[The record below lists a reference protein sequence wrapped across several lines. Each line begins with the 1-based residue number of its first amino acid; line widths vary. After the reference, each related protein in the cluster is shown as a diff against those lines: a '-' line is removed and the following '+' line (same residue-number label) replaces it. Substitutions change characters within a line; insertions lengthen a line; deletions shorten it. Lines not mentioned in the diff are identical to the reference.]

1 MPYLCNRKRNKNK
14 LNPKTRKGTEIMK
27 TTVKVNDS
35 RINRNNDVK
44 GYMELCTE
52 LVQAQGY
59 EKTFTYENNGSRMT
73 YNEFKTTAYKQ
84 NSKDVQVDITL
95 NFITGEAT
103 ITVDA
108 PEKSKLEEEMEQ
120 WEARAND
127 EFGKTLKEINE
138 KAFNEWFNEDDENG
152 ISQTPISYHITAYA
166 LDGNRK
172 HTANVIRNI
181 IEDYDMMEDV
191 KELVKKMMKLAA

>member
-1 MPYLCNRKRNKNK
+1 MRKYLCISESCCIFATEKETNNK

-27 TTVKVNDS
+27 TTA
-35 RINRNNDVK
+35 NN
-44 GYMELCTE
+44 TE
-52 LVQAQGY
+52 T
-59 EKTFTYENNGSRMT
+59 KKMT
-73 YNEFKTTAYKQ
+73 L
-84 NSKDVQVDITL
+84 D
-95 NFITGEAT
+95 
-103 ITVDA
+103 
-108 PEKSKLEEEMEQ
+108 EEMAM

-127 EFGKTLKEINE
+127 DFGKTLKEINE

-152 ISQTPISYHITAYA
+152 ISQTPISHHITAYA

>member
-1 MPYLCNRKRNKNK
+1 MRKYLCISESCRIFASEKETNNK
-14 LNPKTRKGTEIMK
+14 LNPKTRKGTKIMK
-27 TTVKVNDS
+27 TTA
-35 RINRNNDVK
+35 NNNETK
-44 GYMELCTE
+44 
-52 LVQAQGY
+52 
-59 EKTFTYENNGSRMT
+59 KMT
-73 YNEFKTTAYKQ
+73 L
-84 NSKDVQVDITL
+84 D
-95 NFITGEAT
+95 
-103 ITVDA
+103 
-108 PEKSKLEEEMEQ
+108 EEMAM

-127 EFGKTLKEINE
+127 DFGKTLKEINE

-152 ISQTPISYHITAYA
+152 ISQTPISHHITAYA

>member
-1 MPYLCNRKRNKNK
+1 MRKYLCISENCRIFASEKETNNK
-14 LNPKTRKGTEIMK
+14 LNPKTRKGTKIMK
-27 TTVKVNDS
+27 TTA
-35 RINRNNDVK
+35 NN
-44 GYMELCTE
+44 TE
-52 LVQAQGY
+52 S
-59 EKTFTYENNGSRMT
+59 KKMT
-73 YNEFKTTAYKQ
+73 L
-84 NSKDVQVDITL
+84 D
-95 NFITGEAT
+95 
-103 ITVDA
+103 
-108 PEKSKLEEEMEQ
+108 EEMAM

-127 EFGKTLKEINE
+127 DFGKTLKEINE

-152 ISQTPISYHITAYA
+152 ISQTPISHHITAYA

>member
-1 MPYLCNRKRNKNK
+1 MHKNLCISIFRRIFASEKETNNK
-14 LNPKTRKGTEIMK
+14 LNPKTRKGTKIM
-27 TTVKVNDS
+27 N
-35 RINRNNDVK
+35 
-44 GYMELCTE
+44 
-52 LVQAQGY
+52 
-59 EKTFTYENNGSRMT
+59 
-73 YNEFKTTAYKQ
+73 TTANNTETK
-84 NSKDVQVDITL
+84 KMTL
-95 NFITGEAT
+95 
-103 ITVDA
+103 D
-108 PEKSKLEEEMEQ
+108 EEMAM

-127 EFGKTLKEINE
+127 DFGKTLKEINE

-152 ISQTPISYHITAYA
+152 ISQTPISHHITAYA

>member
-1 MPYLCNRKRNKNK
+1 MRFRKLSYLCIRKRNKQQ
-14 LNPKTRKGTEIMK
+14 LNPKTRKGREIMK
-27 TTVKVNDS
+27 TTA
-35 RINRNNDVK
+35 NN
-44 GYMELCTE
+44 TE
-52 LVQAQGY
+52 T
-59 EKTFTYENNGSRMT
+59 KKMT
-73 YNEFKTTAYKQ
+73 L
-84 NSKDVQVDITL
+84 D
-95 NFITGEAT
+95 
-103 ITVDA
+103 
-108 PEKSKLEEEMEQ
+108 EEMAM

-152 ISQTPISYHITAYA
+152 ISQTPISHHITAYA

>member
-1 MPYLCNRKRNKNK
+1 
-14 LNPKTRKGTEIMK
+14 MK
-27 TTVKVNDS
+27 TFDLTLKTVELKNENTVSNIILGTYDTIEEAKASRANKVYDMRKDINAESIYAMEDGSQMITDS
-35 RINRNNDVK
+35 EN
-44 GYMELCTE
+44 GYIFIIEE
-52 LVQAQGY
+52 H
-59 EKTFTYENNGSRMT
+59 
-73 YNEFKTTAYKQ
+73 KTTQ
-84 NSKDVQVDITL
+84 LD
-95 NFITGEAT
+95 
-103 ITVDA
+103 
-108 PEKSKLEEEMEQ
+108 EEMAL

-138 KAFNEWFNEDDENG
+138 KAFNEWFTEDDENG
-152 ISQTPISYHITAYA
+152 ISSTPISHHITAYA

>member
-1 MPYLCNRKRNKNK
+1 MRKYLCISESCYIFASEKETNNK
-14 LNPKTRKGTEIMK
+14 LNPKTLTGTKIMK
-27 TTVKVNDS
+27 TTA
-35 RINRNNDVK
+35 NNNETK
-44 GYMELCTE
+44 
-52 LVQAQGY
+52 
-59 EKTFTYENNGSRMT
+59 KMT
-73 YNEFKTTAYKQ
+73 L
-84 NSKDVQVDITL
+84 D
-95 NFITGEAT
+95 
-103 ITVDA
+103 
-108 PEKSKLEEEMEQ
+108 EEMAM

-152 ISQTPISYHITAYA
+152 ISQTPISHHITAYA

>member
-1 MPYLCNRKRNKNK
+1 
-14 LNPKTRKGTEIMK
+14 MK
-27 TTVKVNDS
+27 TTVKVSDS
-35 RINRNNDVK
+35 RINRNNNAM

-59 EKTFTYENNGSRMT
+59 DKSFTNEDNGWQMT
-73 YNEFKTTAYKQ
+73 YNEFKTTAYKK
-84 NSKDVQVDITL
+84 NSKDTQVDITL

-108 PEKSKLEEEMEQ
+108 YEKSKLDEEMEL

-127 EFGKTLKEINE
+127 EFGKTLREIE
-138 KAFNEWFNEDDENG
+138 KASMEYFGCDESEYG
-152 ISQTPISYHITAYA
+152 IRSTPLSYPITAYS

-172 HTANVIRNI
+172 HTAKVIIATLEEWDILEDDNI
-181 IEDYDMMEDV
+181 KALAD
-191 KELVKKMMKLAA
+191 KLNRLAA

>member
-1 MPYLCNRKRNKNK
+1 MHKNLCISDNCCIFASEKETNNK
-14 LNPKTRKGTEIMK
+14 LKPKTRKGTEIMK
-27 TTVKVNDS
+27 TTA
-35 RINRNNDVK
+35 NNNETK
-44 GYMELCTE
+44 
-52 LVQAQGY
+52 
-59 EKTFTYENNGSRMT
+59 KMT
-73 YNEFKTTAYKQ
+73 L
-84 NSKDVQVDITL
+84 D
-95 NFITGEAT
+95 
-103 ITVDA
+103 
-108 PEKSKLEEEMEQ
+108 EEMAM

-127 EFGKTLKEINE
+127 DFGKTLKEINE

-152 ISQTPISYHITAYA
+152 ISSTPISHHITAYA

>member
-1 MPYLCNRKRNKNK
+1 MCISNYCRIFASEKETNNK
-14 LNPKTRKGTEIMK
+14 LNPKTRKGREIMK
-27 TTVKVNDS
+27 TTA
-35 RINRNNDVK
+35 NNNETK
-44 GYMELCTE
+44 
-52 LVQAQGY
+52 
-59 EKTFTYENNGSRMT
+59 KMT
-73 YNEFKTTAYKQ
+73 L
-84 NSKDVQVDITL
+84 D
-95 NFITGEAT
+95 
-103 ITVDA
+103 
-108 PEKSKLEEEMEQ
+108 EEMAM

-152 ISQTPISYHITAYA
+152 ISQTPISHHITAYA